1 VVAGRPT
8 GVVRAWLAHPDALA
22 LVGELPETVVI
33 EDWDGQEVPP
43 ESMRDVE
50 FYVVPFSHFR
60 PALELIPRL
69 PKLRVVH
76 TCTAGFDRVFG
87 LVPPGVTL
95 CNARGVHDTSAAE
108 WVVTAMLAMIREF
121 PEFVV
126 EQHEGR
132 LRQRHTDA
140 VAGQTVLLFGYGSI
154 AKAVERR
161 LAGFDVEIIKVASRA
176 RDDDVYGPESLG
188 ELLPRSQVVVLLAP
202 LNDSTRGIVDASFL
216 ARMPDGAL
224 LVNAA
229 RGPLVD
235 HGALLEELRSGRL
248 RAAADVGDPEPLPP
262 DHPLLATPGFFYTPH
277 QAGHTRLAVPS
288 AYRLIGEQLRRY
300 VAGEPLVNVVK
311 R

>member
-1 VVAGRPT
+1 MRTGTTVAA
-8 GVVRAWLAHPDALA
+8 VRAWLAHPEALT
-22 LVGELPETVVI
+22 LVGELPAGVVI
-33 EDWDGQEVPP
+33 DDWDGRGAAP

-50 FYVVPFSHFR
+50 FYVVPFNHAR

-121 PEFVV
+121 PQFVI

-132 LRQRHTDA
+132 LRQRYTDA
-140 VAGQTVLLFGYGSI
+140 VAGKTVMLFGYGSI
-154 AKAVERR
+154 ATAVERR
-161 LAGFDVEIIKVASRA
+161 LAGFDVNVIKVASRA
-176 RDDDVYGPESLG
+176 RDDVYGPQSLG
-188 ELLPRSQVVVLLAP
+188 ELLPRSDVVVVLAP

-216 ARMPDGAL
+216 AKMPDGAL

-248 RAAADVGDPEPLPP
+248 RAAADVGDPEPLPR
-262 DHPLLATPGFFYTPH
+262 DHPLLATQGFVYTPH

-288 AYRLIGEQLRRY
+288 AYRLIGQQLRRY
-300 VAGEPLVNVVK
+300 IAGKPLVNVVN

>member
-1 VVAGRPT
+1 MGTGTTVAA
-8 GVVRAWLAHPDALA
+8 VRAWLAHPDALA
-22 LVGELPETVVI
+22 LVGELPEGVVI
-33 EDWDGQEVPP
+33 DDWDGRDAAP

-50 FYVVPFSHFR
+50 FYVVPFNHAR
-60 PALELIPRL
+60 PALELIPQL

-121 PEFVV
+121 PQFVI
-126 EQHEGR
+126 EQHERR
-132 LRQRHTDA
+132 LRQRYTDA
-140 VAGQTVLLFGYGSI
+140 VAGKTVMLFGYGSI
-154 AKAVERR
+154 ATAVERR
-161 LAGFDVEIIKVASRA
+161 LAGFDVEVIKVASRA
-176 RDDDVYGPESLG
+176 RDDIYGPESLG
-188 ELLPRSQVVVLLAP
+188 ELLPRSDVVVVLAP

-216 ARMPDGAL
+216 AKMPDGAL

-262 DHPLLATPGFFYTPH
+262 DHPLLAIQGFVYTPH

-288 AYRLIGEQLRRY
+288 AYRLIGRQLRRY
-300 VAGEPLVNVVK
+300 IAGKPLVNVVN

>member
-1 VVAGRPT
+1 
-8 GVVRAWLAHPDALA
+8 VRAWLAHPDAQA
-22 LVGELPETVVI
+22 LVGELPENVVI
-33 EDWDGQEVPP
+33 DDWDGHDVAP

-50 FYVVPFSHFR
+50 FYVVPFNHAR
-60 PALELIPRL
+60 PALELIPQL

-87 LVPPGVTL
+87 LMPPGVTL

-108 WVVTAMLAMIREF
+108 WVVAAMLAMIREF
-121 PEFVV
+121 PQFVI

-132 LRQRHTDA
+132 LRQRYTDA
-140 VAGQTVLLFGYGSI
+140 MAGKTVMLLGYGSI
-154 AKAVERR
+154 ARAVERR
-161 LAGFDVEIIKVASRA
+161 LAGFDVEVIKVASRA
-176 RDDDVYGPESLG
+176 RDDIYGPESLG
-188 ELLPRSQVVVLLAP
+188 ELLPRSNVVVVLAP

-216 ARMPDGAL
+216 AKMPDGAL

-235 HGALLEELRSGRL
+235 HGALLGELRSGRL

-262 DHPLLATPGFFYTPH
+262 DHPLLATQGFVYTPH

-288 AYRLIGEQLRRY
+288 AYQLIGQQLRRY
-300 VAGEPLVNVVK
+300 IAGEPLVNVVK

>member
-1 VVAGRPT
+1 M
-8 GVVRAWLAHPDALA
+8 VRAWLAHSDALA
-22 LVGELPETVVI
+22 LVGELPGNVVV
-33 EDWDGQEVPP
+33 EDWDGQEVAP

-154 AKAVERR
+154 ARAVERR
-161 LAGFDVEIIKVASRA
+161 LAGFDVEVIKVASRA
-176 RDDDVYGPESLG
+176 RDGDVYGPESLG

-216 ARMPDGAL
+216 GKMPDGAL

-235 HGALLEELRSGRL
+235 HGALLKELRSGRL

-288 AYRLIGEQLRRY
+288 AYRLIGEQIRRY

>member
-1 VVAGRPT
+1 MRAGTRVR
-8 GVVRAWLAHPDALA
+8 VVRAWLADPGALA
-22 LVGELPETVVI
+22 LVAELPAGVEVD
-33 EDWDGQEVPP
+33 DWDGRDAAP
-43 ESMRDVE
+43 ESMREVE

-60 PALELIPRL
+60 PALELIPQL

-95 CNARGVHDTSAAE
+95 CNARGIHDTSAAE

-121 PEFVV
+121 PEFVI
-126 EQHEGR
+126 EQHEHR

-140 VAGQTVLLFGYGSI
+140 LAGKTVMLLGYGSI
-154 AKAVERR
+154 ARAVERR

-176 RDDDVYGPESLG
+176 RDDVYGVESLG

-202 LNDSTRGIVDASFL
+202 LNDSTRGLVDSSFL
-216 ARMPDGAL
+216 AKMADGGL

-229 RGPLVD
+229 RGPIVD
-235 HGALLEELRSGRL
+235 HGALLAELASGRL

-262 DHPLLATPGFFYTPH
+262 DHPLLSAPGFFYTPH

-300 VAGEPLVNVVK
+300 VAGEPLINVVK
-311 R
+311 S